1 MRLVDYFNVV
11 VATLRS
17 HMRFGSDMEERLVFS
32 LPEADDYAQIYR
44 SEHKFSYNKTVD
56 DAMWESFMVKFRLMG
71 LNCIHLPENIYDG
84 TMFVPE
90 VMNLRNIRLPRAI
103 FLYPEEI
110 ALFASDSGFT
120 IDETV
125 KLALTVLYHERRHS
139 TQSPEFLAQDRV
151 ASASTDV
158 LEKNMNVPSEVDAQ
172 SWGENYFRLMH
183 KEA

>member
-17 HMRFGSDMEERLVFS
+17 HMRFGCDAEERLVFS

-44 SEHKFSYNKTVD
+44 SEHKFSYNQAVD
-56 DAMWESFMVKFRLMG
+56 DAMWESFTVKFRLMG
-71 LNCIHLPENIYDG
+71 LNCIHLPENIYNG
-84 TMFVPE
+84 TAFVPE
-90 VMNLRNIRLPRAI
+90 VMNLRNIRLPKAI

-120 IDETV
+120 IEETV

-139 TQSPEFLAQDRV
+139 AQSPEFLAQDRV
-151 ASASTDV
+151 SSASTDV

-172 SWGENYFRLMH
+172 AWAENYFRLMH
-183 KEA
+183 KE

>member
-1 MRLVDYFNVV
+1 MQLVDYFRIVV
-11 VATLRS
+11 STLRA

-32 LPEADDYAQIYR
+32 IPEADDYAQIYKT
-44 SEHKFSYNKTVD
+44 EHKFSFNKSVD
-56 DAMWESFMVKFRLMG
+56 DAMWESSILDFRLMG
-71 LNCIHLPENIYDG
+71 LNCIHLPDSIYDG
-84 TMFVPE
+84 TEFVPE

-120 IDETV
+120 IEETV

-139 TQSPEFLAQDRV
+139 AQSPEFFAQDRV
-151 ASASTDV
+151 ASASIDALV
-158 LEKNMNVPSEVDAQ
+158 ANINVPSEVDAQ
-172 SWGENYFRLMH
+172 SWAENYFRLMH